1 MFEKTSGKKVDDMI
15 GVSTINQKFDD
26 IKTKSKEK
34 MSGLEK
40 LLLDQA
46 D

>member
-1 MFEKTSGKKVDDMI
+1 MFEKTTGKKVDDEA
-15 GVSTINQKFDD
+15 GLSTINQKFDD

-40 LLLDQA
+40 VVLDQA